1 MMDPQLFETLM
12 QRFDAQDKKLDKI
25 EGLIGDHV
33 EKDEGYWTQVDVLK
47 GQFRLVKWLAGV
59 PFLGG
64 VVSWVWM
71 KFH

>member
-1 MMDPQLFETLM
+1 MDPQLFETMM

-25 EGLIGDHV
+25 EDLLGNHV
-33 EKDEGYWTQVDVLK
+33 GKDEGYWKQIDVLK
-47 GQFRLVKWLAGV
+47 GQFRLVKWITGV

-64 VVSWVWM
+64 AFTWVWM